1 MALNNLGL
9 GFVFTARDLASG
21 AISNLERNFTSLDR
35 RVGLGTE
42 NIQSAFQQ
50 LGVGLAVFTAG
61 AATVGAAFSL
71 ANAAGR
77 FEQSIAAVAA
87 VSGATAVELEQL
99 RGAAID
105 AGIATQFSPT
115 EATMGLREL
124 AQAGFNAQESMQ
136 LLIPVLDLAAGSLG
150 ELSPQQAAGLA
161 SQAMK
166 AFGIS
171 TDQASISV
179 DRMLQAVNVFALNA
193 SELPMALGTASRGA
207 QALHQSLSET
217 LIALGLVKNVIPGVE
232 RASTATAVAMERLAD
247 PQVQQRLRG
256 IGVAV
261 VDSQGGFRA
270 FLDVLGDMAPA
281 LDRMSES
288 QRSAFLLQAFGREA
302 LGGVNAILTQV
313 TSGIRTNTGETVRGA
328 QAIAYLRDQFENAG
342 GTAARF
348 REQMLN
354 TFEGQK
360 RLLAG
365 SLETL
370 AIVAGEPFAQVF
382 RPLVTIVVDVVNA
395 VLGVFRQLPAPV
407 KRAFAAFVVGAG
419 AVVAMVGAVIAAKAG
434 IALLII
440 GLKAAGITI
449 GGLLATILP
458 AVLIFGVLALAVAGF
473 VVAFRNNVG
482 GIADFFQ
489 GVGARISLAF
499 RGLTQLFDQGGFSGA
514 VRDELNRAENQGLKD
529 FLINVFLWVNRIRNF
544 FAGIATGF
552 SAGIEA
558 ARPTIDAFMNALRR
572 LGTAL
577 GFLSERDDAGTA
589 SSRFREFGLTGER
602 VGRVLAT
609 VFELIVQA
617 MTAVVE
623 VAEGVAQ
630 GWEWISAGG
639 SVLWSALSQ
648 LGSKIQEVINYM
660 FGSTSATQ
668 QNGSAWT
675 ALGNVIAFVIGWII
689 SAIGVLVSIVS
700 AAVAVISA
708 AIQIVMSVFSGLADV
723 ITGVVFIIGGI
734 FTGSWSDIWMGMK
747 LVAFGVVDAI
757 IGVVLELAGAIA
769 GVVDALTGLFGEG
782 THWQQGIRDFRDSLR
797 ADMAE
802 GMGVQDL
809 TFTRPTRPGAAA
821 PGAPASDAMSSM
833 PAVAAM
839 TPAIPASFAMT
850 PAAPPASP
858 PITVN
863 LQVDGTTLAT
873 AVHRADR
880 DSATRSFSPVPAY

>member
-419 AVVAMVGAVIAAKAG
+419 AVIAMVGAVIAAKAG

-558 ARPTIDAFMNALRR
+558 ARPTIDAFLNALRR

-757 IGVVLELAGAIA
+757 IGVVLELAGALA

-839 TPAIPASFAMT
+839 TPAIPASFPMT

>member
-809 TFTRPTRPGAAA
+809 TFTRPTRPGTAA

-839 TPAIPASFAMT
+839 TPAIPASFPMT
-850 PAAPPASP
+850 PAAPAASP

>member
-288 QRSAFLLQAFGREA
+288 QRSAFLL
-302 LGGVNAILTQV
+302 
-313 TSGIRTNTGETVRGA
+313 
-328 QAIAYLRDQFENAG
+328 
-342 GTAARF
+342 
-348 REQMLN
+348 
-354 TFEGQK
+354 
-360 RLLAG
+360 
-365 SLETL
+365 
-370 AIVAGEPFAQVF
+370 
-382 RPLVTIVVDVVNA
+382 RPS
-395 VLGVFRQLPAPV
+395 
-407 KRAFAAFVVGAG
+407 
-419 AVVAMVGAVIAAKAG
+419 
-434 IALLII
+434 
-440 GLKAAGITI
+440 
-449 GGLLATILP
+449 
-458 AVLIFGVLALAVAGF
+458 
-473 VVAFRNNVG
+473 
-482 GIADFFQ
+482 
-489 GVGARISLAF
+489 GARRS
-499 RGLTQLFDQGGFSGA
+499 
-514 VRDELNRAENQGLKD
+514 
-529 FLINVFLWVNRIRNF
+529 
-544 FAGIATGF
+544 
-552 SAGIEA
+552 EA
-558 ARPTIDAFMNALRR
+558 
-572 LGTAL
+572 
-577 GFLSERDDAGTA
+577 
-589 SSRFREFGLTGER
+589 
-602 VGRVLAT
+602 
-609 VFELIVQA
+609 
-617 MTAVVE
+617 
-623 VAEGVAQ
+623 
-630 GWEWISAGG
+630 
-639 SVLWSALSQ
+639 
-648 LGSKIQEVINYM
+648 
-660 FGSTSATQ
+660 
-668 QNGSAWT
+668 
-675 ALGNVIAFVIGWII
+675 
-689 SAIGVLVSIVS
+689 
-700 AAVAVISA
+700 
-708 AIQIVMSVFSGLADV
+708 
-723 ITGVVFIIGGI
+723 
-734 FTGSWSDIWMGMK
+734 
-747 LVAFGVVDAI
+747 
-757 IGVVLELAGAIA
+757 
-769 GVVDALTGLFGEG
+769 
-782 THWQQGIRDFRDSLR
+782 
-797 ADMAE
+797 
-802 GMGVQDL
+802 
-809 TFTRPTRPGAAA
+809 
-821 PGAPASDAMSSM
+821 
-833 PAVAAM
+833 
-839 TPAIPASFAMT
+839 
-850 PAAPPASP
+850 
-858 PITVN
+858 
-863 LQVDGTTLAT
+863 
-873 AVHRADR
+873 
-880 DSATRSFSPVPAY
+880 